1 MALNLEGKKQVVEEV
16 SALAQSALAVVAA
29 EYRGLSAAQ
38 MSDLRGA
45 ARAANVSVRVVKNT
59 LAVRALA
66 GSAHESMAETLT
78 GPLVLL
84 FSTEDHGSAAKITK
98 EFAKKNDKL
107 KVRSLSIGS
116 GVLGAERLDA
126 IAALPNRDQAIA
138 MLMSVMKAPVGK
150 LARTLAAVRDAKEA
164 A

>member
-29 EYRGLSAAQ
+29 EYRGLSATQ
-38 MSDLRGA
+38 MDALRGV
-45 ARAANVSVRVVKNT
+45 ARQSNVTVRVVKNT
-59 LAVRALA
+59 LAGRALA
-66 GSAHESMAETLT
+66 GTVHEAMAETLT
-78 GPLVLL
+78 GPIVLL
-84 FSTEDHGSAAKITK
+84 FASEDHGSAAKVTK

-107 KVRSLSIGS
+107 VARSLSIGS
-116 GVLGAERLDA
+116 GVLGADRLDA

>member
-29 EYRGLSAAQ
+29 EYRGLSATQ
-38 MSDLRGA
+38 MDALRGV
-45 ARAANVSVRVVKNT
+45 ARQSNVTVRVVKNT
-59 LAVRALA
+59 LAGRALA
-66 GSAHESMAETLT
+66 GTVHEAMAETLT
-78 GPLVLL
+78 GPIVLL
-84 FSTEDHGSAAKITK
+84 FATEDHGSAAKVTK

-107 KVRSLSIGS
+107 VARSLSIGS
-116 GVLGAERLDA
+116 GVLGADRLDA

>member
-1 MALNLEGKKQVVEEV
+1 MALRLEDKKQVVEEV

-29 EYRGLSAAQ
+29 EYRGLTAAQ
-38 MSDLRGA
+38 MDSLRGE
-45 ARAANVSVRVVKNT
+45 ARKANVTVRVVKNT
-59 LAVRALA
+59 LARRAFA
-66 GSAHESMAETLT
+66 GSSHEPMADTLT
-78 GPLVLL
+78 GPMILL
-84 FSTEDHGSAAKITK
+84 FSTEDHGSAAKVAQ

-107 KVRSLSIGS
+107 VARSLSIGS
-116 GVLGAERLDA
+116 GVLGADRLAA

-150 LARTLAAVRDAKEA
+150 LARTLAAVRDAKQA

>member
-38 MSDLRGA
+38 MDALRGA
-45 ARAANVSVRVVKNT
+45 AREANVTVRVVKNT

-66 GSAHESMAETLT
+66 GSAHEAMAETLT

-84 FSTEDHGSAAKITK
+84 FSTEDHGSAAKVTK

-107 KVRSLSIGS
+107 KAKSLSIGS
-116 GVLGAERLDA
+116 GALGADRLDA

>member
-1 MALNLEGKKQVVEEV
+1 MALRLEDKKQVVEEV
-16 SALAQSALAVVAA
+16 SALAQSALSVVAA
-29 EYRGLSAAQ
+29 EYRGLSAAK
-38 MSDLRGA
+38 MDELRAA
-45 ARAANVSVRVVKNT
+45 ARQANVGVRVVKNT
-59 LAVRALA
+59 LARRALA
-66 GSAHESMAETLT
+66 GSAHEPMAETLT

-84 FSTEDHGSAAKITK
+84 FSTEDHGSAAKVAK

-107 KVRSLSIGS
+107 VARSLSIGD
-116 GVLGAERLDA
+116 GALGADRLDA

-150 LARTLAAVRDAKEA
+150 LARTLAALRDAREA

>member
-1 MALNLEGKKQVVEEV
+1 MALKLEDKKQVVEEV

-29 EYRGLSAAQ
+29 EYRGLTASQ
-38 MSDLRGA
+38 MDSLRGE
-45 ARAANVSVRVVKNT
+45 ARKANVTVRVVKNT
-59 LAVRALA
+59 LARRALA
-66 GSAHESMAETLT
+66 GSSHEPMAETLT
-78 GPLVLL
+78 GPLILL
-84 FSTEDHGSAAKITK
+84 FSTEDHGSAAKVTQ

-107 KVRSLSIGS
+107 VTRSLSIGS
-116 GVLGAERLDA
+116 GVLGADRLAA

-150 LARTLAAVRDAKEA
+150 LARTLAAIRDAKEA

>member
-1 MALNLEGKKQVVEEV
+1 MALNLEDKKQVVEEV

-29 EYRGLSAAQ
+29 EYRGLSAVQ
-38 MSDLRGA
+38 MDNLRDA
-45 ARAANVSVRVVKNT
+45 ARDANVTVRVVKNT
-59 LAVRALA
+59 LARRALA

-84 FSTEDHGSAAKITK
+84 FSTADHGSAAKVTK

-107 KVRSLSIGS
+107 VARSLSIGS
-116 GVLGAERLDA
+116 GLLGSDRLDA
-126 IAALPNRDQAIA
+126 IASLPNRDQAIA

>member
-1 MALNLEGKKQVVEEV
+1 MALNLEDKKQVVEEV

-38 MSDLRGA
+38 MDALRVA
-45 ARAANVSVRVVKNT
+45 ARQSNVTVRVVKNT
-59 LAVRALA
+59 LARRALA
-66 GSAHESMAETLT
+66 GSAHEAMAETLT
-78 GPLVLL
+78 GPLVML
-84 FSTEDHGSAAKITK
+84 FSTEDHGSAAKVTK

-107 KVRSLSIGS
+107 VARSLSIGS
-116 GVLGAERLDA
+116 GVLGADRLDA
-126 IAALPNRDQAIA
+126 IASLPNRDQAIA